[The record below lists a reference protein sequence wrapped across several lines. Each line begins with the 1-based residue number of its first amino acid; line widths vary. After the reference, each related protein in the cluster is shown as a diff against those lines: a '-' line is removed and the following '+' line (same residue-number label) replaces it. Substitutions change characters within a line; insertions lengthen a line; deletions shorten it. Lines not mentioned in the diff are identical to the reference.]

1 MALQMVCPFCKK
13 EFPYNNGELDAHISK
28 IGQRI
33 NTINRRLAE
42 IKYLDWTQEIYK
54 EKRALQLERAKLVEK
69 IGELKAIRK
78 VCDQQIKNMELV
90 LWKKKIK
97 EEFGEDVFAKMLDE
111 IEEDLQAYSVAS
123 TMKHGYTRS
132 NAKSDVTSINKI

>member
-13 EFPYNNGELDAHISK
+13 EFPYNNGELDAHISQ

-42 IKYLDWTQEIYK
+42 IKYSKRTQDIYK
-54 EKRALQLERAKLVEK
+54 EKRALQLEHAKLVEK
-69 IGELKAIRK
+69 IGELKAVRK
-78 VCDQQIKNMELV
+78 VCDQQIKNMELI

-97 EEFGEDVFAKMLDE
+97 EGFGEDVFAKMLDE
-111 IEEDLQAYSVAS
+111 IEENLQAYSVAS